1 MKPENAIA
9 HYKLGK
15 LSSED
20 IVRLADLWL
29 TQGLFT
35 DSINLI
41 AMEKTPMMSYVGPM
55 LENAIGGLELPIPTK
70 VESAKIVARE
80 VIEKMVSG
88 KMDLME
94 GANFLYWDI
103 HHAITDEL
111 PDETYVGT
119 NLGFEH
125 IFCWLREVW
134 DCRDGSRL
142 LYYTDLP
149 REQAEQKFM
158 EHLRQESKKWLE
170 NLA

>member
-1 MKPENAIA
+1 MKPETAIA
-9 HYKLGK
+9 HYNLGK

-20 IVRLADLWL
+20 IVKLADLWL

-41 AMEKTPMMSYVGPM
+41 AMEKTPVMSDVGPM
-55 LENAIGGLELPIPTK
+55 LENAIAELDLPIPTK
-70 VESAKIVARE
+70 VEAAKIASKD

-88 KMDLME
+88 EIDLVE

-111 PDETYVGT
+111 PDETYLGT

-134 DCRDGSRL
+134 DCRDGSLL

-149 REQAEQKFM
+149 REQAEQKVL
-158 EHLRQESKKWLE
+158 EHLREESNKWLE
-170 NLA
+170 NQA